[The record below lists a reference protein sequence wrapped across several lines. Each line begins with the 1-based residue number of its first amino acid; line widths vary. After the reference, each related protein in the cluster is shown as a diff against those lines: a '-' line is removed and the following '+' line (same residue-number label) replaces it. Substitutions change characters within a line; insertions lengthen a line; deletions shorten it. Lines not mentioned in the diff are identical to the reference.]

1 MAPGS
6 RAAPGTAP
14 VREGH
19 RFDVDRLAAYLVGR
33 LPGFAG
39 PLEVRQFLGG
49 QSNPTYHLC
58 AASGEYVLRR
68 KPPGKL
74 LPSAHAVEREFRVIA
89 ALRGT
94 DVPVPEA
101 LLLCEDPEV
110 VGTAFY
116 VMRYVPGRVLPELTL
131 PGLASAERR
140 ALWNDAV
147 EVLARLHQVDWRAV
161 GLADFGRPGNYYA
174 RQLHRWVGQY
184 RASETETIPAMERLI
199 EWLPA
204 HVPGDDTTTLVHGD
218 FRIGN
223 TIVHETAP
231 RILAVLDWELSTLGH
246 PLGDLGYLC
255 TGFRMPP
262 GIDGFR
268 GVDLAEPGDS
278 HGGGG
283 RGALLSPDG
292 ARRDPRLGVL
302 RRVCAVPSGRHLPGD
317 HGAGAR
323 RDGERPRRT
332 PTRGA
337 GPATRRSGPGG
348 GRAGAVTARVG
359 RMDASASWRGARP
372 S

>member
-1 MAPGS
+1 MAPGG

-14 VREGH
+14 VREAH
-19 RFDVDRLAAYLVGR
+19 RFDVERLATYLAGR

-49 QSNPTYHLC
+49 QSNPTYHLR
-58 AASGEYVLRR
+58 ATSGEYVLRR

-89 ALRGT
+89 ALRAT

-101 LLLCEDPEV
+101 LVLCEDPEV
-110 VGTAFY
+110 VGTVFY
-116 VMRYVPGRVLPELTL
+116 VMRYMPGRVLPELTL

-140 ALWNDAV
+140 ALWSDAV
-147 EVLARLHQVDWRAV
+147 EILARLHQVDWRAV

-204 HVPGDDTTTLVHGD
+204 HVPRDDTTTLVHGD

-223 TIVHETAP
+223 TIVHATEP
-231 RILAVLDWELSTLGH
+231 RILAILDWELSTLGH

-255 TGFRMPP
+255 TAFRMPP

-268 GVDLAEPGDS
+268 GVDLAELGIPAEAEVVERYCRLT
-278 HGGGG
+278 G
-283 RGALLSPDG
+283 RDGIPDWEFYVAFALFRLAAICQGIMGRVRDGTASDPD
-292 ARRDPRLGVL
+292 ARR
-302 RRVCAVPSGRHLPGD
+302 
-317 HGAGAR
+317 
-323 RDGERPRRT
+323 
-332 PTRGA
+332 RGQ
-337 GPATRRSGPGG
+337 R
-348 GRAGAVTARVG
+348 
-359 RMDASASWRGARP
+359 ARP
-372 S
+372 LAEAALAVVELAP

>member
-1 MAPGS
+1 MAPGG

-14 VREGH
+14 VREAH
-19 RFDVDRLAAYLVGR
+19 RFDVDRLVTYLADR

-49 QSNPTYHLC
+49 QSNPTYHLR
-58 AASGEYVLRR
+58 ATSGEYVLRR

-89 ALRGT
+89 ALRATG
-94 DVPVPEA
+94 VPVPEA
-101 LLLCEDPEV
+101 LVLCEDPEV
-110 VGTAFY
+110 LGTAFY
-116 VMRYVPGRVLPELTL
+116 VMRYVSGRVLPELTL
-131 PGLASAERR
+131 PGLAPAERR

-147 EVLARLHQVDWRAV
+147 DVLTRLHQVDWRAV

-223 TIVHETAP
+223 TIVHATEP
-231 RILAVLDWELSTLGH
+231 SILAILDWELSTLGH

-255 TGFRMPP
+255 TAFRMPP
-262 GIDGFR
+262 GIDGFQ
-268 GVDLAEPGDS
+268 GADLAGLGIPAEAEVVARYCRLT
-278 HGGGG
+278 G
-283 RGALLSPDG
+283 RASIPDWEFYVAFALFRLAAICQGIMGRVRDGTASDPD
-292 ARRDPRLGVL
+292 ARR
-302 RRVCAVPSGRHLPGD
+302 
-317 HGAGAR
+317 
-323 RDGERPRRT
+323 
-332 PTRGA
+332 RGQ
-337 GPATRRSGPGG
+337 R
-348 GRAGAVTARVG
+348 
-359 RMDASASWRGARP
+359 ARP
-372 S
+372 LAEAALAVVEPAP